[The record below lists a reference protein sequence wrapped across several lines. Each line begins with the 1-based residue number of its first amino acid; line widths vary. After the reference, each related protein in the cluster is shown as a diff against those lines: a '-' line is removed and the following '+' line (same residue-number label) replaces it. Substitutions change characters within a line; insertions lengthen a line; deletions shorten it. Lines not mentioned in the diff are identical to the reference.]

1 MPITGLSFSLC
12 KPQFLAI
19 KNVLTIQHFE
29 LKRINCFK
37 GEGPVAG
44 VLANI
49 FLTSLRE
56 NDHSKR
62 DHYWF
67 WSEFSDP
74 LPSFYFQIFVNVKAS
89 VNLF

>member
-37 GEGPVAG
+37 GEGPVGG

-56 NDHSKR
+56 NDLSKR
-62 DHYWF
+62 NHYWF

>member
-1 MPITGLSFSLC
+1 M
-12 KPQFLAI
+12 
-19 KNVLTIQHFE
+19 
-29 LKRINCFK
+29 
-37 GEGPVAG
+37 AG

>member
-19 KNVLTIQHFE
+19 KNVLMIQHSE

-37 GEGPVAG
+37 REGPVAG
-44 VLANI
+44 GLANI

-56 NDHSKR
+56 NNHSEMN
-62 DHYWF
+62 HYWF

-74 LPSFYFQIFVNVKAS
+74 LSSFYFQTFVNVKAS
-89 VNLF
+89 ENLF